1 LIFESH
7 SNLKIIQ
14 SKTPDILPGFRAPLM
29 AGSHLPLAAAA
40 LAIQGIRAQT
50 SAGN

>member
-1 LIFESH
+1 LIEK
-7 SNLKIIQ
+7 SNSNFKIIQ

-29 AGSHLPLAAAA
+29 AYSHLPLAAAA
-40 LAIQGIRAQT
+40 LAIEGIGAQT